1 MYRVFRV
8 YADRFE
14 WEVRQVSNRGF
25 VSESIVAAKA
35 LTWMISTHD
44 GDLAGVVNLAARRQ
58 D

>member
-8 YADRFE
+8 YADRIE

-25 VSESIVAAKA
+25 VSEAVVPAKA
-35 LTWMISTHD
+35 LTWMISVRD
-44 GDLAGVVNLAARRQ
+44 GDLAGVVNLAPRRQ